1 MADSQR
7 VLLEKLA
14 VRVARRTGLD
24 LDSARAAVDEALVR
38 RGALQSVV
46 RAEAAAMADEFERP
60 FKAAFRSVS
69 DALRRA
75 CAAAAPAEAAAP
87 LAAAARRRAAARRA
101 AAAVP
106 GPARGSR
113 AVVRER
119 GRGLRMTAHHPD
131 LAGLDRYLD
140 AWYELPRA

>member
-24 LDSARAAVDEALVR
+24 LDSARTAVDDALVR
-38 RGALQSVV
+38 RGAFQAAV
-46 RAEAAAMADEFERP
+46 RAEAAAMADEFEQP

-69 DALRRA
+69 DVLRRA

-87 LAAAARRRAAARRA
+87 LAAAARRRTAARRA
-101 AAAVP
+101 AAAQ

-113 AVVRER
+113 GVVREH
-119 GRGLRMTAHHPD
+119 GRGLRMAAHHPD
-131 LAGLDRYLD
+131 LAGLDRFLD